1 MHRKLIEIKHQ
12 NRWIDCILSSKGD
25 ILFEVDNFS
34 DRFIQAILEANE
46 QEVTNAYERGMKE
59 GVKIAEEVYKK

>member
-12 NRWIDCILSSKGD
+12 NRWADCVLNSKGD

-34 DRFIQAILEANE
+34 EEFIEEILETNE